1 MGEVEGEVRE
11 LLKGEVGKV
20 EKEVLGD
27 VRSGLFRDFCCCMA
41 ARGLR
46 YGFVHSCIA

>member
-1 MGEVEGEVRE
+1 MGEVEGEVE

-20 EKEVLGD
+20 EKEALGD
-27 VRSGLFRDFCCCMA
+27 VRSGLFHDFCCMA